1 MESFTLEVLCKTSRI
16 AIILMILLLVS
27 PRTACARLGETAQGC
42 VDRYGQPI
50 AVNRANPAGPYMDFR
65 FNGLIIR
72 CFYVTSE
79 PDSVCEQILY
89 RTDIAAGAVTWD
101 VFQRV
106 LELNSQGSTWGEPT
120 SRESSLGTVTEWQ
133 RQDGADADYVRGS
146 GLKIRSRELN
156 ERLRREQKNE
166 VNARTNGL

>member
-1 MESFTLEVLCKTSRI
+1 MARFKFGLLSGKCRMGVI
-16 AIILMILLLVS
+16 VMILLLVS
-27 PRTACARLGETAQGC
+27 PKTACARLGESAQEC

-65 FNGLIIR
+65 SNGLIIR
-72 CFYVTSE
+72 CFYVTAE
-79 PDSVCEQILY
+79 PDSACEQILY

-106 LELNSQGSTWGEPT
+106 LELNSQGSTWGEPM
-120 SRESSLGTVTEWQ
+120 SRESSLGTVTDWQ